1 MKNLFIT
8 IISFLLI
15 STNVNAQKR
24 KKKSMA
30 LHPELLSIGMTRK
43 EVITAM
49 GEHIPFKIIGAKTYP
64 NGTVEVGEY
73 YDKKV
78 VFGRGIVEE
87 RYYLYFLNNSLVQWG
102 RPQDWQ
108 QEADRVYEVRMR

>member
-8 IISFLLI
+8 ILSFLLI
-15 STNVNAQKR
+15 SINVNAQK
-24 KKKSMA
+24 KKKQSMA
-30 LHPELLSIGMTRK
+30 LHPERLSIGMTRK

-49 GEHIPFKIIGAKTYP
+49 GEHIPLKIIGAKTYP

-73 YDKKV
+73 SDRKL

-87 RYYLYFLNNSLVQWG
+87 SYYLYFVNDSLVQWG
-102 RPQDWQ
+102 RPSDWQ
-108 QEADRVYEVRMR
+108 READRVYEVRMR

>member
-1 MKNLFIT
+1 MRKFLIT
-8 IISFLLI
+8 IISLFMI
-15 STNVNAQKR
+15 SCNAQKR

-30 LHPELLSIGMTRK
+30 LHPENLSIGMTRK

-49 GEHIPFKIIGAKTYP
+49 GEHIPLKIIGAKTYP

-73 YDKKV
+73 SDKKLI
-78 VFGRGIVEE
+78 FGQGIVQE